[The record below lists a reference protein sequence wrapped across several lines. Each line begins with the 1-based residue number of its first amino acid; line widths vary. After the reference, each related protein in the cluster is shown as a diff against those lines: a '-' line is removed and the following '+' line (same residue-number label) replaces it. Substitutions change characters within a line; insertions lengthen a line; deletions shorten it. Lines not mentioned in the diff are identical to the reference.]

1 MFASVGESVSLSCRN
16 TSSLGMG
23 GSVEWAVGDKAFSGS
38 SSLVIAKVSALH
50 AGEYWCSDST
60 DRQRVFNRIRLQT
73 LEGECE
79 NVGPESR
86 TEPDSSH
93 LLHLLSRVSVQ

>member
-1 MFASVGESVSLSCRN
+1 MFASVGESVSLSCCN
-16 TSSLGMG
+16 SSCLGMG
-23 GSVEWAVGDKAFSGS
+23 GSVEWAVGDEAFSGS
-38 SSLVIAKVSALH
+38 SSLAIAKVSALH

-60 DRQRVFNRIRLQT
+60 DRQRVFNKIRLQT

-79 NVGPESR
+79 NVGPEPR

-93 LLHLLSRVSVQ
+93 LLHLISCVSQ